1 MHIAYMRSAP
11 RGVGLLMARVSGER
25 SVQLEYVGIGY
36 GDPSASVLPGR
47 SEMVETMAGKVLWTK
62 PVLQSSL
69 TVGKSLHFQV
79 LVRETLLLYISPDQ
93 PPSPLERME

>member
-62 PVLQSSL
+62 PVLPDCWKVPPLSSFSARD
-69 TVGKSLHFQV
+69 TT
-79 LVRETLLLYISPDQ
+79 LVH
-93 PPSPLERME
+93 